1 MQRYESATNAGYLK
15 VDFTISNAGKLAVVA
30 VSKVPK
36 VVNSESQPQPFA
48 VTAQGA

>member
-1 MQRYESATNAGYLK
+1 MPGIWK
-15 VDFTISNAGKLAVVA
+15 FDFTISDAGNLAVMA